1 MSSKKSPLIIP
12 FYINHSGCPQQC
24 VFCNQHRISGSK
36 GGFPDKE
43 TIVSTVRDY
52 LASWKGSGQREVA
65 FYGGSFTAIGRKVQ
79 AALLDALAPFIEK
92 GQIDSIRISTRPDFI
107 DPDILGFLKARGVST
122 IELGI
127 QSMDDEVLLA
137 AGRGHSAGDSIRACE
152 LVKLEGFKLGCQ
164 LMPGLPRDSS
174 EISIDG
180 AHQVAGLMPDF
191 VRIYPTLV
199 IEGTELA
206 GLYSEGAFVPVSL
219 DAAVEL
225 CADMV
230 EIFREKGIEVIRVG
244 LQAEASLEASV
255 IAGPYHP
262 AFGEMVE
269 SAIFLKKVRSQVDS
283 IGENGKGLTLAVSP
297 RDESALRGQKNRNM
311 KRLEEIYPSM
321 KFNVLKRED
330 VGRRQLLAY

>member
-1 MSSKKSPLIIP
+1 
-12 FYINHSGCPQQC
+12 
-24 VFCNQHRISGSK
+24 
-36 GGFPDKE
+36 
-43 TIVSTVRDY
+43 
-52 LASWKGSGQREVA
+52 
-65 FYGGSFTAIGRKVQ
+65 
-79 AALLDALAPFIEK
+79 
-92 GQIDSIRISTRPDFI
+92 
-107 DPDILGFLKARGVST
+107 
-122 IELGI
+122 
-127 QSMDDEVLLA
+127 
-137 AGRGHSAGDSIRACE
+137 
-152 LVKLEGFKLGCQ
+152 
-164 LMPGLPRDSS
+164 
-174 EISIDG
+174 
-180 AHQVAGLMPDF
+180 MPDF